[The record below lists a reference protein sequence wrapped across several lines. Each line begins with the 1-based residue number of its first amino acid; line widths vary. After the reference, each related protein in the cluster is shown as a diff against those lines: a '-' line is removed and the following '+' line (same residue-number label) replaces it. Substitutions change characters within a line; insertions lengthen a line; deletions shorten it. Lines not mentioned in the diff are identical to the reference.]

1 MLQKDMTLKS
11 NKVATYLEKMSA
23 YFVHPAVQQRLD
35 CLLLMPWL
43 LQNELNLDQGC
54 QEPVP
59 GMLYCGWM
67 RDDVDRETPRFP
79 TTMNF
84 LM

>member
-1 MLQKDMTLKS
+1 MLQEDMTPKS
-11 NKVATYLEKMSA
+11 SKVATYLERVSA
-23 YFVHPAVQQRLD
+23 YFVHPAVQKRLD

-59 GMLYCGWM
+59 G
-67 RDDVDRETPRFP
+67 VHKPRVQH
-79 TTMNF
+79 
-84 LM
+84 LLVLRLDAR